1 MKHTPKKGEA
11 GYVEPGMETFRGG
24 NADVT
29 PSEEVV
35 GSELT
40 TGTIGKSSKMLG
52 GASRRRRM
60 RKGKSKG
67 KSLRKKMTMKQRQQQ
82 QRQQQQRQQQQR
94 RRR

>member
-1 MKHTPKKGEA
+1 MKPTPKKGEA

-29 PSEEVV
+29 PSGEEVV

-40 TGTIGKSSKMLG
+40 AGKIGKIGQLG
-52 GASRRRRM
+52 GASRRRRKG
-60 RKGKSKG
+60 KGKSKG

-82 QRQQQQRQQQQR
+82 QRQQRQQQQR